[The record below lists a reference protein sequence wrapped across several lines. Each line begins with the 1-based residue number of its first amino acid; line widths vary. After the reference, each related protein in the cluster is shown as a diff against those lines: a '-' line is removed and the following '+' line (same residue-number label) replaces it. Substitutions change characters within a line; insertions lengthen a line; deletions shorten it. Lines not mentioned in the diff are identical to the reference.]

1 MNIFEVIIVQPIF
14 NLLLGLNSILPYA
27 DFGVAIIIFTII
39 IRLAMWPLIKKQL
52 HNVVM
57 MRKMQPELARIK
69 VASKGNKQ
77 LEATQMMELYKRNGV
92 NPFSSIGLLLIQ
104 LPIFIALYQVIQI
117 FTLHRDNIAKFTY
130 DFIEGFGPVAR
141 IIEDPT
147 LFNEK
152 LFGLVDLSHS
162 VFSNGFNIT
171 LIIIAII
178 AAVTQYIMSKQT
190 TPTTG
195 KQVRL
200 RDIFND
206 AAQGKQ
212 TDPSEMNAAV
222 MGKMIKFLPFFM
234 FFVMIGLPGALTLYY
249 ATTNVVAVLQ
259 QKRILDKDFKEMDK
273 IADKPSAVKP
283 GKKATAKARE
293 KQASEAVVTRIS
305 AKDDRKGGK

>member
-1 MNIFEVIIVQPIF
+1 MNIFELVIVQPIF

-27 DFGVAIIIFTII
+27 DFGVAIIIFTIF
-39 IRLAMWPLIKKQL
+39 IRVAMWPLVKKQL

-77 LEATQMMELYKRNGV
+77 VEAAQMMELYKKYGV
-92 NPFSSIGLLLIQ
+92 NPFSSMGLLLVQ

-117 FTLHRDNIAKFTY
+117 FTVHRDTIAKFTY
-130 DFIEGFGPVAR
+130 DFLEGFPPIAR
-141 IIEDPT
+141 VIQDPSV
-147 LFNEK
+147 FNEK
-152 LFGLVDLSHS
+152 LFGVVDLSHS
-162 VFSNGFNIT
+162 ALSNGFNIT
-171 LIIIAII
+171 LIVIAVI

-200 RDIFND
+200 RDIMND

-212 TDPSEMNAAV
+212 TDASEMNAAV
-222 MGKMIKFLPFFM
+222 MSKMIKFLPFFM

-259 QKRILDKDFKEMDK
+259 QKRILDRDFKEMDA
-273 IADKPSAVKP
+273 IADKEPVKRP
-283 GKKATAKARE
+283 GKKATARARE
-293 KQASEAVVTRIS
+293 KQATEAVVTRIS